1 MGDGQLSVSTQA
13 SFEQQWLLDRLISH
27 QHERSNIGVRRERQL
42 DGFDYFGRTE
52 ISTHCVDRNARLG
65 YCGTDH
71 FGVDGENYRVRP

>member
-1 MGDGQLSVSTQA
+1 MSAQTSL
-13 SFEQQWLLDRLISH
+13 QQQRLQDRLISH
-27 QHERSNIGVRRERQL
+27 QYERSNIGVRRERQL

-71 FGVDGENYRVRP
+71 FGVDGENYPVRP